1 MQWFESVLVA
11 LASLRANKMRSILTL
26 IGVIIGVTT
35 VIAVVSVINGM
46 NRYVAS
52 TINQLGA
59 TTFFATKYG
68 IITSEEEW
76 LRAIRRKRLTVDD
89 MEAIRTNCQS
99 CVRVGGDVG
108 TSRKVKFGNQS
119 LADVYINGETP
130 EVLMMTD
137 TRLLEGRLINQSDE
151 DHRRRVAFV
160 GQEIRKQLFPGLDP
174 IGKEIRISGVP
185 YTIVGLAEEKGSF
198 LGNNMDNFVI
208 IPLST
213 FERHFGTRRSLDIFV
228 QAASVEVMSTTQDE
242 VRALL
247 RARRHDKYHD
257 PDSFQ
262 MLTSESFMNLYRN
275 LTGTAF
281 VAMIGIASISLVV
294 GGIVIMN
301 IMMVSVTERTRE
313 IGIRKAIGA
322 RRSNIMLQFLIE
334 AITLAAVGGLIG
346 IGLGGG
352 AAKLLEAT
360 TPMPAAIEWWA
371 VAAGLI
377 VSSSVGLVSG
387 VWPAMKAARLDPI
400 EALRYE

>member
-1 MQWFESVLVA
+1 MQWFESILVA
-11 LASLRANKMRSILTL
+11 LASLRANKMRSVLTL

-59 TTFFATKYG
+59 TTFFVTKFG

-76 LRAIRRKRLTVDD
+76 LEAVKRKKLTIED
-89 MEAIRTNCQS
+89 MEAVREQCAS
-99 CVRVGGDVG
+99 CVRVGGSTG
-108 TSRKVKFGNQS
+108 TSRKVKYGSQS
-119 LADVYINGETP
+119 LADVEIDGTTP

-137 TRLLEGRLINQSDE
+137 TRLLEGRVINQNDVQ
-151 DHRRRVAFV
+151 HRRRVAFV
-160 GQEIRKQLFPGLDP
+160 GMEIKKQLFPGIDP
-174 IGKEIRISGVP
+174 IGKEIRVAGVP
-185 YTIVGLAEEKGSF
+185 YEIIGLAEEKGSF
-198 LGNNMDNFVI
+198 LGSNMDNFVQ
-208 IPLST
+208 IPLTT
-213 FERHFGTRRSLDIFV
+213 FERQFGTRRSIAIFV
-228 QAASVEVMSTTQDE
+228 QAAAVETMSTTQDE
-242 VRALL
+242 VRSVL
-247 RARRHDKYHD
+247 RARRHDSYHD
-257 PDSFQ
+257 KDSFQ
-262 MLTSESFMNLYRN
+262 MLTSESFMSLYRN

-346 IGLGGG
+346 IALGGA
-352 AAKLLEAT
+352 AAKLLDAT
-360 TPMPAAIEWWA
+360 TPLPAAIEWWA
-371 VAAGLI
+371 VAAGII
-377 VSSSVGLVSG
+377 VSTTVGLVSG